1 MNVSTHLYLVGY
13 RGTGK
18 TTVGRLL
25 AAAAGRPFVDLDER
39 IEAGAGMTIA
49 GIFAAEGE
57 PGFRDRESAALVAAS
72 AEPPSVI
79 ATGGGIILRPE
90 NRAALRETGWVAW
103 LTAPAEDLWARI
115 QADATTAAR
124 RPKLAGGGF
133 DEVTKLLAVREPLYR
148 DVADSRVETA
158 GLSPDAVAAAIL
170 AAWNS

>member
-1 MNVSTHLYLVGY
+1 MPTDRHLYLTGY

-25 AAAAGRPFVDLDER
+25 AARLGRPFIDLDER
-39 IEAGAGMTIA
+39 IETAAGRTVAE
-49 GIFAAEGE
+49 IFAAEGE
-57 PGFRDRESAALVAAS
+57 PGFRDRESAALRAAA

-90 NRAALRETGWVAW
+90 NRELLRAAGWVAW
-103 LTAPAEDLWARI
+103 LTAPAAVLWERI

-124 RPKLAGGGF
+124 RPALAGGGP
-133 DEVTKLLAVREPLYR
+133 DEVTKLLAVRQPLYQQTA
-148 DVADSRVETA
+148 DATVATA
-158 GLSPDAVAAAIL
+158 GLSPETVAAAIL